1 MQTKIGNALKNRTTA
16 IRTAIQAYNTAAS
29 QLNPPREPLT
39 RASIMNIADLAEF
52 DLLRDT
58 HQKINEM
65 PWAKAEVREAIRFHL
80 KIKRAREEI
89 VRLNVEI
96 TRLIT
101 FMRDEY
107 QDYQTTMSN
116 DDIEPLLRQELSE
129 RSQYQ
134 DKISQQLIKCIIQ
147 LSKLPGFSGKP

>member
-1 MQTKIGNALKNRTTA
+1 MRTKIGNALKNRTAA

-39 RASIMNIADLAEF
+39 WASIMNIADMAEF

-58 HQKINEM
+58 RQKINEM

-96 TRLIT
+96 TCLIT
-101 FMRDEY
+101 FMHDEY
-107 QDYQTTMSN
+107 QYYQTTMSN
-116 DDIEPLLRQELSE
+116 DDIEPL
-129 RSQYQ
+129 
-134 DKISQQLIKCIIQ
+134 
-147 LSKLPGFSGKP
+147 F